1 MTEVELIEKMESCL
15 EHGKECDEKQC
26 RDVLIRDALAVIK
39 MQKERLE
46 EAGKLCAEKDH
57 KNAELMR
64 LCKVKCTQQ
73 QLADAVNDII
83 RSFDIDEDEVGCSQM
98 EHMIRTLG
106 DFMKLTGMVGHV
118 AVSRN
123 CKRIGIVLDV

>member
-46 EAGKLCAEKDH
+46 EAGKRMAEKDR
-57 KNAELMR
+57 KIAELMR
-64 LCKVKCTQQ
+64 LAKVECTHQ
-73 QLADAVNDII
+73 QLADAVNEII
-83 RSFDIDEDEVGCSQM
+83 SGLIDEECEWADA
-98 EHMIRTLG
+98 IRAIG
-106 DFMKLTGMVGHV
+106 EFMTITGMVGHV

-123 CKRIGIVLDV
+123 CERIGIVLDI

>member
-1 MTEVELIEKMESCL
+1 MTEVELIKKMESCI
-15 EHGKECDEKQC
+15 ENKTECDDKQC
-26 RDVLIRDALAVIK
+26 RDTLIRYALEIIK

-46 EAGKLCAEKDH
+46 EAGKRMADKDH
-57 KNAELMR
+57 KIAELMR

-98 EHMIRTLG
+98 EYMIRTIG
-106 DFMKLTGMVGHV
+106 DFMKVTGMVGHV

-123 CKRIGIVLDV
+123 CERIGIVLDI

>member
-1 MTEVELIEKMESCL
+1 MTEVELIKKMESCL

-46 EAGKLCAEKDH
+46 EAGKSMADKDH
-57 KNAELMR
+57 KIAELMR

-83 RSFDIDEDEVGCSQM
+83 RSFFDEDDDLEDT
-98 EHMIRTLG
+98 IRTLG
-106 DFMKLTGMVGHV
+106 EFMTITGMVGHV

-123 CKRIGIVLDV
+123 CERIGIVLDI